1 MTKLFIHILFPAELR
16 PNDIQIISPPAA
28 DRPGQARLQAAMVG
42 DRRPEAPNS
51 LPLIS
56 QSQATVGYVANTDYM
71 EEPYEN
77 SYIITR

>member
-1 MTKLFIHILFPAELR
+1 
-16 PNDIQIISPPAA
+16 
-28 DRPGQARLQAAMVG
+28 MVG